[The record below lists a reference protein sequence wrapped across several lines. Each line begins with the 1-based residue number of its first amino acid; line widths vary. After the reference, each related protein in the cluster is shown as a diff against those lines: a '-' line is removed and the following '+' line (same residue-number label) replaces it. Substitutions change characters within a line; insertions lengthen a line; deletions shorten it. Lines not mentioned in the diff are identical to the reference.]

1 MLLFPGLDFQLSRA
15 YTKNKLAYLF
25 NNNNNNTKI
34 LAYLLNAIFL
44 LQTSII
50 VYLNMLSYPL
60 V

>member
-25 NNNNNNTKI
+25 NNNNNTKI

>member
-34 LAYLLNAIFL
+34 LAYLLNAIF
-44 LQTSII
+44 
-50 VYLNMLSYPL
+50 
-60 V
+60 